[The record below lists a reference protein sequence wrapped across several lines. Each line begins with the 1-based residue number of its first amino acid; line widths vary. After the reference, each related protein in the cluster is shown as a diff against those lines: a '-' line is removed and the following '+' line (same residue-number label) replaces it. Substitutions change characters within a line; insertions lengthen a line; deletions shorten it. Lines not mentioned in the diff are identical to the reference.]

1 MHIQQANDWVIFNN
15 ITYQIHQISDFDAMC
30 RNFLEQAHLLM
41 HFDAAVF
48 YYSSEKAL
56 PLLQNAVC
64 YRYPDATA
72 KQYIDSYQQEDF
84 SRGMLMGGKS
94 MVYRESDIFSDEER
108 VQTACYQRFSREE
121 GFHHSVHILPA
132 FQGKVLAK
140 ISFYRKLGES
150 DFLYDDVFLLD
161 MFKEHLSLRIARYYE
176 ERTRQHEKL
185 SIPECEQRYR
195 LTARETTILGMLMQ
209 GLPNDEICTQLCI
222 TNNTL
227 KKHILNLYKKLHIR
241 NRTQLFKMVREYAD

>member
-1 MHIQQANDWVIFNN
+1 MHIQQANDWVIFNH

-30 RNFLEQAHLLM
+30 RSFLEQVHLLM

-48 YYSSEKAL
+48 YYSFQKEL
-56 PLLQNAVC
+56 PTLQKAVC
-64 YRYPDATA
+64 YCYPETAA
-72 KQYIDSYQQEDF
+72 KQYIDSYQSEDF
-84 SRGMLMGGKS
+84 SRGLLMGGKG

-108 VQTACYQRFSREE
+108 MQTTCYQRFSKEE
-121 GFHHSVHILPA
+121 GFHHSIHILPA
-132 FQGKVLAK
+132 FKGKVLAK
-140 ISFYRKLGES
+140 ISFYRKQGEP

-176 ERTRQHEKL
+176 DCARQHEKL
-185 SIPECEQRYR
+185 SISECERQYR
-195 LTARETTILGMLMQ
+195 LTARETTILGLLMQ
-209 GLPNDEICTQLCI
+209 GLPNDEICGQLSI